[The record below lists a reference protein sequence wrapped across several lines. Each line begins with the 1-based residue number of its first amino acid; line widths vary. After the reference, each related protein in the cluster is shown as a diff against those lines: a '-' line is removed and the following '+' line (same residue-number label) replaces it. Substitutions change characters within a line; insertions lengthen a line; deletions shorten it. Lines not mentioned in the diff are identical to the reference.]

1 MTPEKL
7 LDYSVKFGVLPF
19 MLYMI
24 VITRQDVRYLQER
37 LENCYEMQII
47 SAKKPFNE
55 KKMLNKMVAILPN
68 ELKIKK
74 MKRNA

>member
-24 VITRQDVRYLQER
+24 VITRNDLEEVKER
-37 LENCYEMQII
+37 LYDCYEDRIVTEPMQR
-47 SAKKPFNE
+47 SKFPE
-55 KKMLNKMVAILPN
+55 PLNVVAVLPC
-68 ELKIKK
+68 EVKIRK
-74 MKRNA
+74 A